1 MSHPSAPFALFAA
14 PHTPMRENGDLNLAA
29 IPEQAALLRQ
39 EGVSGAFICGT
50 TGEGP
55 SLSTQERTAIAT
67 AWRSALGDD
76 QTLIVN
82 AGHNSLSEARALAAH
97 AAEIGADAIALH
109 PPSYF
114 KPARVEDLIDCCA
127 RVAHAVPALPVYY
140 YHIPALTGVRLPMKR
155 FLQQGHDHI
164 PNLRGLKFSD
174 TDLAE
179 YRACLTLSGGAF
191 DILFG
196 VDEMLL
202 GALAMGGMRAIGSTY
217 NYAAPLY
224 HDMIAAF
231 RRGDMAQARMHASRA
246 VGLSQAILAADVVAS
261 GKACMALR
269 GIHCGS
275 VRPPLCNLTRT
286 EQATLEARLR
296 ALSIIETR

>member
-1 MSHPSAPFALFAA
+1 MSLPSTPFALFAA
-14 PHTPMRENGDLNLAA
+14 PHTPMRENGDINLAA

-39 EGVSGAFICGT
+39 EGVRGAFICGT

-55 SLSTQERTAIAT
+55 SLSAGERTAIAI
-67 AWRSALGDD
+67 AWRLALGDD

-82 AGHNSLSEARALAAH
+82 VGHNSLAEASALATH

-114 KPARVEDLIDCCA
+114 KPTRVEDLIDCCA
-127 RVAHAVPALPVYY
+127 RVAHVVPALPVYY
-140 YHIPALTGVRLPMKR
+140 YHIPALTGVRLPMNR
-155 FLQQGHDHI
+155 FLQQGQNYI
-164 PNLRGLKFSD
+164 PNLRGIKFSD
-174 TDLAE
+174 ANLAE
-179 YRACLTLSGGAF
+179 YRACLTLSDGAF

-202 GALAMGGMRAIGSTY
+202 GALVMGGAGAVGSTY

-231 RRGDMAQARMHASRA
+231 RRGDMAQARTQAARA
-246 VGLSQAILAADVVAS
+246 IGLSQAILAADVVAS

-269 GIHCGS
+269 GIHCGP
-275 VRPPLCNLTRT
+275 VRPPLRNLTR
-286 EQATLEARLR
+286 EDQAALERRLR
-296 ALSIIETR
+296 ALSII